1 MWDMAVCLHNTEPSG
16 FSTFCVAVVTHVT
29 AHDVSVTR
37 RWNFKITQ
45 HLSYKLSSF
54 AKTSVS
60 YSQRDVCEQIEGSY
74 AIIFLGFVRRNMTF
88 RQEVTR
94 LSCESK
100 ADSDLRLWFSVNCVV
115 ASELTRLRNPSFKSF
130 QVISE
135 ALRNHFE
142 PKGSDCSVIS
152 FSQVC

>member
-1 MWDMAVCLHNTEPSG
+1 MWDMAVCLHNTEPCG

-37 RWNFKITQ
+37 RWNSKITQ

-115 ASELTRLRNPSFKSF
+115 ASELTRLRNEDSCFREPRKSSNLYCF
-130 QVISE
+130 Q
-135 ALRNHFE
+135 F
-142 PKGSDCSVIS
+142 
-152 FSQVC
+152 